1 MLQVDS
7 KKRDSII
14 NVIREKEALLIKTEL
29 GQLLLEPKR
38 SDIIRIRYTQ
48 KDQFAEGIG
57 VGICE
62 NAVFSDWGYEE
73 KEREICLSTEKLCL
87 RISRSD
93 AAIRY
98 YDKQG
103 KLLLAERDKDP
114 RELEEFDSYRIM
126 EGGEAKVEEIAT
138 ADGVKKV
145 VRDVQKEFDKKLYHT
160 RLHLKFKEEEY
171 LYGLGQAEEGV
182 LNLRGTTQYLHQANL
197 KIAIPFFLSTEG
209 YGMLWA
215 TGSPAVFQDNQYGSY
230 FYTEA
235 DPEMDYYFI
244 SGENFDHI
252 ISGYRYLTG
261 KVAML
266 PSWAFG
272 FVQSQERYETQ
283 KEILEIAAEYRARKI
298 GLDCL
303 VLDWWSWEDGIW
315 GQKTFDLSRFPDVK
329 AMTDAL
335 HDEGVSF
342 MISVWPN
349 MSSNCDNYKEF
360 AEKKMLLPACD
371 VYDAFRQDARE
382 VYWKQLEEGLFRY
395 GIDAWW
401 CDSSEPFTPEW
412 ARTVKPEPGNMYE
425 EFVKDAS
432 LHLPAEVCN
441 AYGVVHAKGM
451 YEGQRGTG
459 SEKRVTNLTRNGY
472 TGQQRYGTILWSGDT
487 SASWDTYRK
496 QIVAGLNFCASGLPY
511 WTLDIGAFFV
521 KRGKPWYWN
530 GEYDGG
536 MEDLGYQE
544 LFVRWFQL
552 GAFLP
557 VFRSHGTD
565 VRREMWMVNGPDNCL
580 YKALLTANRLR
591 YRLMP
596 YIYSLAGSVW
606 KEDATML
613 RMLAFD
619 FASDEK
625 ACRIKDQFLFGKSL
639 MICPVTEPMYF
650 GVDSESLQDVARV
663 RQVYLPS
670 GADWYDFYTNEK
682 YVGGQMITAEAPIDR
697 IPVYV
702 KAGSLIPAA
711 WDEEECPDRICPKNA
726 AEALDSDITLL
737 VYPGADAEYEYY
749 EDAGDGYG
757 YEKGEYAV
765 TRMCWDD
772 TNRCLKIGETFSPAR
787 WSGKQRKFTGRIVG
801 K

>member
-1 MLQVDS
+1 MLKVFP
-7 KKRDSII
+7 KKRDKIVSVTRQ
-14 NVIREKEALLIKTEL
+14 NDALLIVTER
-29 GQLLLEPKR
+29 GQLQLEPKKA
-38 SDIIRIRYTQ
+38 DIIRVRYTQ
-48 KDQFAEGIG
+48 KEALEDRIG

-62 NAVFSDWGYEE
+62 NASYTQWDYEE
-73 KEREICLSTEKLCL
+73 KENEILLETEKLCL
-87 RISRSD
+87 HISRSD

-98 YDKQG
+98 FDKAG
-103 KLLLAERDKDP
+103 KLLLAERAKDP

-126 EGGEAKVEEIAT
+126 EGGQAVVEEVKT
-138 ADGVKKV
+138 PDGVKKV

-160 RLHLKFKEEEY
+160 RLHLNFKEKEC

-182 LNLRGTTQYLHQANL
+182 LNLRGTVQYVHQANL
-197 KIAIPFFLSTEG
+197 KIAVPFLLSTEG
-209 YGMLWA
+209 YGILWA
-215 TGSPAVFQDNQYGSY
+215 TGSPAIFQDNQYGSY

-244 SGENFDHI
+244 AGADFDQVI
-252 ISGYRYLTG
+252 GGYRYLTG
-261 KVAML
+261 KAVML

-283 KEILEIAAEYRARKI
+283 EEILRIADEYRSRGI

-303 VLDWWSWEDGIW
+303 VLDWWSWEDGMW
-315 GQKTFDLSRFPDVK
+315 GQKTFDLSRFPDAT
-329 AMTDAL
+329 AMTEEL
-335 HDEGVSF
+335 HEKGVAF

-349 MSSNCDNYKEF
+349 MSNNCDNYREF

-371 VYDAFRQDARE
+371 VYDAFRKDARE
-382 VYWKQLEEGLFRY
+382 VYWDQLERGLFCH

-412 ARTVKPEPGNMYE
+412 ARPVKPEPGNMYE

-441 AYGVVHAKGM
+441 AYGLVHAQGM

-459 SEKRVTNLTRNGY
+459 SQKRVTNLTRNGY

-487 SASWDTYRK
+487 FASWDTYRK
-496 QIVAGLNFCASGLPY
+496 QIAAGLNFCAAGLPY

-521 KRGKPWYWN
+521 KRGMPWFWT

-536 MEDLGYQE
+536 MDDLGYQE
-544 LFVRWFQL
+544 LFVRWFQY

-565 VRREMWMVNGPDNCL
+565 VRREMWMVNGPDNSF
-580 YKALLTANRLR
+580 YEALVAANRLR

-596 YIYSLAGSVW
+596 YIYSMAGSVW
-606 KEDATML
+606 KDDATIL

-619 FASDEK
+619 FAADEK
-625 ACRIKDQFLFGKSL
+625 ACNIKDQFMFGKNM
-639 MICPVTEPMYF
+639 MICPVTEAMYF
-650 GVDSESLQDVARV
+650 DVDSEPITGVEKTRT
-663 RQVYLPS
+663 VYLPA
-670 GADWYDFYTNEK
+670 GTDWYDFYTNEK
-682 YVGGQMITAEAPIDR
+682 YEGGQTIVAAAPIDR
-697 IPVYV
+697 LPIYV
-702 KAGSLIPAA
+702 KAGSIIPMA
-711 WDEEECPDRICPKNA
+711 ETENCPKNA
-726 AEALDSDITLL
+726 AEALAGDITVW
-737 VYPGADAEYEYY
+737 VYPGKDASFDIY

-757 YEKGEYAV
+757 YENGEYAV
-765 TRMCWDD
+765 TSMNWNEAEGKLSIADPV
-772 TNRCLKIGETFSPAR
+772 SPAGWKETKR
-787 WSGKQRKFTGRIVG
+787 NYTVKIAE
-801 K
+801 